1 MGNLVS
7 ANPVKRALGSTEL
20 LEAAGDLL
28 AKEAQF
34 SASEARFWFGL
45 SGLLFTGEEVAQVLD
60 AARDRL
66 ESEGWRRDR
75 ARTSYEWVGEEAEA
89 PEEPA
94 ESASTGSLLRYL
106 VRLVSW
112 AVKDSGRE
120 LVEKTEPGLTLEQAF
135 DAMDHDSRRKAFD
148 CMELVLRAQ
157 SGASFASAGTW
168 GERHGRTWGE
178 VRSLLVVTAE
188 FARRYGP
195 EAAS

>member
-1 MGNLVS
+1 MSVV
-7 ANPVKRALGSTEL
+7 VKRALGSAEL

-34 SASEARFWFGL
+34 STSETRFWFGL
-45 SGLLFTGEEVAQVLD
+45 SGLLFTGEEIAQALD
-60 AARDRL
+60 AARERL
-66 ESEGWRRDR
+66 EFDGWRRDR
-75 ARTSYEWVGEEAEA
+75 ALTSYEWVGEETKA

-120 LVEKTEPGLTLEQAF
+120 MVEMTEPGLTLEQAF

-148 CMELVLRAQ
+148 CMELVLRAR
-157 SGASFASAGTW
+157 SGAGFASAGAW
-168 GERHGRTWGE
+168 AERHGRTWGE
-178 VRSLLVVTAE
+178 VRNLLLVTAE

-195 EAAS
+195 AVA